1 MGAMC
6 TINKIIV
13 MTTEEAKEVLRNAG
27 YYVDNLWCIEDVDAE
42 ITNDEK
48 YDILD
53 EVLTSEYIMKQI
65 NESIEVKVE
74 EFLNY

>member
-1 MGAMC
+1 
-6 TINKIIV
+6 

-53 EVLTSEYIMKQI
+53 EVLTSEYIMEQI